1 MATRK
6 KILVVDSDLDL
17 LSRIY
22 LGLLHRNYKVEATDK
37 VSEVEERIKRLKPS
51 LLILGT
57 QDYLADI
64 GELKIPFI
72 VLVEKDEMPVNHF
85 KVELNLFEKP
95 VSIEKLVRTIEEL
108 ID

>member
-6 KILVVDSDLDL
+6 KILVVDNDLDL

-37 VSEVEERIKRLKPS
+37 VSEVEERMKRLKPS
-51 LLILGT
+51 LLILGK
-57 QDYLADI
+57 QDYLNEI
-64 GELKIPFI
+64 GALKIPFI
-72 VLVEKDEMPVNHF
+72 VLVDKDEMPVNHS

-95 VSIEKLVRTIEEL
+95 VSIEKLVRTLEEL
-108 ID
+108 IA

>member
-37 VSEVEERIKRLKPS
+37 VSEVEERMKRLKPS

-72 VLVEKDEMPVNHF
+72 VLVGKDEKLVNHYR
-85 KVELNLFEKP
+85 VELNLFEKP

-108 ID
+108 IA

>member
-37 VSEVEERIKRLKPS
+37 VSEVEERMKRLKPS

-57 QDYLADI
+57 QDYLADL
-64 GELKIPFI
+64 GKLKIPFI
-72 VLVEKDEMPVNHF
+72 VLLGKDEMPANHYQ
-85 KVELNLFEKP
+85 VELNLLEKP
-95 VSIEKLVRTIEEL
+95 IVIDKLVRTIEEL

>member
-37 VSEVEERIKRLKPS
+37 VSEVEERMKRLKPA

-57 QDYLADI
+57 QDYLADL
-64 GELKIPFI
+64 GELKIPFL
-72 VLVEKDEMPVNHF
+72 VLLGKDEMPANQNNVD
-85 KVELNLFEKP
+85 LNVLEKP

>member
-57 QDYLADI
+57 QDYLADLI
-64 GELKIPFI
+64 DLKIPFI
-72 VLVEKDEMPVNHF
+72 VLLEKDEMPANQY
-85 KVELNLFEKP
+85 KAELNLFEKP

>member
-22 LGLLHRNYKVEATDK
+22 LGLLHRNYKVEATNK

-72 VLVEKDEMPVNHF
+72 VLVEKDQMPVNHA
-85 KVELNLFEKP
+85 KVEWKLFEKP

-108 ID
+108 IA

>member
-72 VLVEKDEMPVNHF
+72 VLLEKDEMPANHY
-85 KVELNLFEKP
+85 KAELNLFEKP